1 MKVIYCCQTG
11 ALASVVAAAIHLG
24 RLPVELPATVQEL
37 DNLAHFHGQSVYRG
51 SLAYMGV
58 DGRNHRI
65 YAMEVEND
73 KHLVTRIAESFAGL
87 YGIPPQ
93 EMRLVDVERL
103 SGSWLE
109 MVARLLGMLGITKL
123 QKKIILRIIQKNY
136 SSIVDQV
143 KKVLAD

>member
-73 KHLVTRIAESFAGL
+73 KHLL
-87 YGIPPQ
+87 P
-93 EMRLVDVERL
+93 
-103 SGSWLE
+103 GSRKAL
-109 MVARLLGMLGITKL
+109 RGCTGFLL
-123 QKKIILRIIQKNY
+123 KKC
-136 SSIVDQV
+136 VW
-143 KKVLAD
+143 